1 MKRTLPRLIAL
12 TLLAFGL
19 PSTSFADNAN
29 PPKLESVTQMT
40 QGPYKP
46 GDLIQF
52 KLNISGGAPQLSN
65 PSIVGP
71 SDCFVNPGTEDPPQ
85 GSQFDPKY
93 WSTTIRTYV
102 ISSACPNGLN
112 NIQSIAAYDV
122 TGLND
127 LVIWSAN
134 NKPSSWQFEVANKYR
149 QPKGVVQPIFDVS
162 QDKVILNKFSNAG
175 SDRTA
180 VNKISLNS
188 GSVVIDLP
196 RLTELGFVI
205 RWEAGN
211 NSSSCR
217 FIEQRFPGDTKL
229 FEFFSKGRCSLT
241 ARAWQPNG
249 LLTNVNGQ
257 NYVYTAQGNYNFEI
271 DSAISNSKV
280 SITCI
285 KGKITKK
292 VSGTNPKCPK
302 GYKVKT

>member
-1 MKRTLPRLIAL
+1 MLI
-12 TLLAFGL
+12 LLSFGS

-52 KLNISGGAPQLSN
+52 ELKISGGAPQLSD
-65 PSIVGP
+65 SGITGS
-71 SDCFVNPGTEDPPQ
+71 SDCFINPGNPNPPQ

-93 WSTTIRTYV
+93 WSITIRTFI
-102 ISSACPNGLN
+102 ISSACPNGVN
-112 NIQSIAAYDV
+112 NIQSITVSDV

-127 LVIWSAN
+127 LVVWSAN

-149 QPKGVVQPIFDVS
+149 QPRGVVQPIFDVS
-162 QDKVILNKFSNAG
+162 QDKVILSKFSNAG
-175 SDRTA
+175 SDRTT
-180 VNKISLNS
+180 VNKISLNA
-188 GSVVIDLP
+188 GSIAIELP
-196 RLTELGFVI
+196 KLTELGLVI
-205 RWEAGN
+205 RWEAGS
-211 NSSSCR
+211 NSSGCR

-257 NYVYTAQGNYNFEI
+257 SYVYTAQGNYNFEI
-271 DSAISNSKV
+271 NSAVSNSKV
-280 SITCI
+280 SITCT
-285 KGKITKK
+285 KGKTIKK

-302 GYKVKT
+302 GYKKAG